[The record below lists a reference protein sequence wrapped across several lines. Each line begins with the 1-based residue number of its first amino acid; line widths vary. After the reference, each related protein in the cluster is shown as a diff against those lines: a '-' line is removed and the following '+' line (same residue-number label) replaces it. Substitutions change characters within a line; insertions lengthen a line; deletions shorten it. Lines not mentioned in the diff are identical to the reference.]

1 MELACT
7 NFIFLDERIFHARFL
22 LLTLSGKSTA
32 KMKSL
37 ISKKFLGTIANK
49 YLIAFVVFSVWML
62 FIDDNNIFFLR
73 KNVNKLKEYRV
84 ERAYFLEKIRNDS
97 IQLQEMKANAKN
109 LEKFAREEF
118 LMKKKN
124 EDIFLIIEK

>member
-1 MELACT
+1 
-7 NFIFLDERIFHARFL
+7 
-22 LLTLSGKSTA
+22 
-32 KMKSL
+32 MKPL
-37 ISKKFLGTIANK
+37 ISKKLFKTFANK
-49 YLIAFVVFSVWML
+49 YLIAFMVFSVWMI

-73 KNVNKLKEYRV
+73 KNVNTLKKYRV
-84 ERAYFLEKIRNDS
+84 EKACFLEKIRTDS

-118 LMKKKN
+118 LMKKKD

>member
-1 MELACT
+1 
-7 NFIFLDERIFHARFL
+7 
-22 LLTLSGKSTA
+22 
-32 KMKSL
+32 MKPL
-37 ISKKFLGTIANK
+37 ISKKLFATIANK
-49 YLIAFVVFSVWML
+49 YLIAFMVFSVWML

-84 ERAYFLEKIRNDS
+84 ERTYFLEKIRKDS
-97 IQLQEMKANAKN
+97 IHLQEMKVNAKN

-118 LMKKKN
+118 LMKKKD

>member
-1 MELACT
+1 
-7 NFIFLDERIFHARFL
+7 
-22 LLTLSGKSTA
+22 
-32 KMKSL
+32 MKPL
-37 ISKKFLGTIANK
+37 FSKKLFKTLANK
-49 YLIAFVVFSVWML
+49 YLIAFMVFSVWMI
-62 FIDDNNIFFLR
+62 FIDDNNLFFLR

-84 ERAYFLEKIRNDS
+84 EKAYFLEKIRKDS
-97 IQLQEMKANAKN
+97 IHLQEMKANAKN

>member
-1 MELACT
+1 MKSP
-7 NFIFLDERIFHARFL
+7 I
-22 LLTLSGKSTA
+22 SGKLFKTV
-32 KMKSL
+32 
-37 ISKKFLGTIANK
+37 ANK
-49 YLIAFVVFSVWML
+49 YLIAFIVFSIWMI

-84 ERAYFLEKIRNDS
+84 EKAYFLEKIRNDS
-97 IQLQEMKANAKN
+97 IHLQEMKANAKN

>member
-1 MELACT
+1 
-7 NFIFLDERIFHARFL
+7 
-22 LLTLSGKSTA
+22 
-32 KMKSL
+32 MKPL
-37 ISKKFLGTIANK
+37 ISKKLFKTLANK
-49 YLIAFVVFSVWML
+49 YLIAFMVFSVWMI
-62 FIDDNNIFFLR
+62 FIDYNNIFFLR

-84 ERAYFLEKIRNDS
+84 EKAYFLEKIRNDS
-97 IQLQEMKANAKN
+97 IHLQEMKANAKN

>member
-1 MELACT
+1 
-7 NFIFLDERIFHARFL
+7 
-22 LLTLSGKSTA
+22 
-32 KMKSL
+32 MKSI
-37 ISKKFLGTIANK
+37 ISKKLLEKIANK
-49 YLIAFVVFSVWML
+49 YLIAFIIFSVWML

-84 ERAYFLEKIRNDS
+84 ERANFLEKIRHDS

-118 LMKKKN
+118 LMKKKD
-124 EDIFLIIEK
+124 EDIFIIIEK

>member
-1 MELACT
+1 
-7 NFIFLDERIFHARFL
+7 
-22 LLTLSGKSTA
+22 
-32 KMKSL
+32 MKPL
-37 ISKKFLGTIANK
+37 ISKKLFTTIANK
-49 YLIAFVVFSVWML
+49 YLIAFLVFSVWMI

-84 ERAYFLEKIRNDS
+84 EKAYFLEKIRNDS
-97 IQLQEMKANAKN
+97 IRLREMKANSKN

-118 LMKKKN
+118 LMKKKD

>member
-1 MELACT
+1 
-7 NFIFLDERIFHARFL
+7 
-22 LLTLSGKSTA
+22 
-32 KMKSL
+32 MKPL
-37 ISKKFLGTIANK
+37 ISKKLFKTLANK
-49 YLIAFVVFSVWML
+49 YLIAFMVFSVWMI

-84 ERAYFLEKIRNDS
+84 EKAYFLEKIKNDS
-97 IQLQEMKANAKN
+97 IRLQEMKANAKN

>member
-1 MELACT
+1 
-7 NFIFLDERIFHARFL
+7 
-22 LLTLSGKSTA
+22 
-32 KMKSL
+32 MKPL
-37 ISKKFLGTIANK
+37 ISKKLFKTVANK
-49 YLIAFVVFSVWML
+49 YLIAFIVFSVWMI

-84 ERAYFLEKIRNDS
+84 EKAYFLEKIKNDS
-97 IQLQEMKANAKN
+97 IHLQEMKANAKN

-118 LMKKKN
+118 LMKKKD

>member
-1 MELACT
+1 MENLPVV
-7 NFIFLDERIFHARFL
+7 
-22 LLTLSGKSTA
+22 
-32 KMKSL
+32 MKPL
-37 ISKKFLGTIANK
+37 ISKKIFKTVANK
-49 YLIAFVVFSVWML
+49 YLIAFVVFCVWMI

-84 ERAYFLEKIRNDS
+84 EKAYFLEKIRKDS
-97 IQLQEMKANAKN
+97 IHLQEMKANAKN

-118 LMKKKN
+118 LMKKKD

>member
-1 MELACT
+1 
-7 NFIFLDERIFHARFL
+7 
-22 LLTLSGKSTA
+22 
-32 KMKSL
+32 MKPL
-37 ISKKFLGTIANK
+37 ISKKLFKTLANK
-49 YLIAFVVFSVWML
+49 YLVAFMVFSVWMI

-84 ERAYFLEKIRNDS
+84 EKAYFIEKIKNDS
-97 IQLQEMKANAKN
+97 IRLQEMKVNAKN